1 MKLNYCVIT
10 DYFTEVPYIY
20 QTDVAKAM
28 GISAVQLNNYVKDRY
43 NTDHEFIRNFNA
55 AIKKVAVN
63 GRIRPMYI
71 AQEMGAFRSEV
82 SAWINKKKKMPAKH
96 KAAFEEA
103 VKKFRGI
110 VAASGVMEEC
120 N

>member
-20 QTDVAKAM
+20 QVDVAKEM
-28 GISAVQLNNYVKDRY
+28 GISAVQLNNYVKDKY
-43 NTDHEFIRNFNA
+43 LSDHDFVRRFNRA
-55 AIKKVAVN
+55 VKVVAKN
-63 GRIRPMYI
+63 GRIKPMYI

-82 SAWINKKKKMPAKH
+82 SAWINGNRKIPAKH
-96 KAAFEEA
+96 KKSYDSA
-103 VKKFRGI
+103 VNKIRAI
-110 VAASGVMEEC
+110 VSSYEVMEQC